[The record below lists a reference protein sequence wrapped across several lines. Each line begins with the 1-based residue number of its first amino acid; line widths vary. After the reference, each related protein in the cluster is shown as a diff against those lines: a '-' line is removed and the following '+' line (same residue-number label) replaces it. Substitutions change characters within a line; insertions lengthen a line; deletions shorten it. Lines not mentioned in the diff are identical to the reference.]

1 MRERQI
7 GSLQV
12 QRKRRLERKDYFFPK
27 AYRVTEY
34 YYSQATQ
41 NKTKQNRMIVD
52 SQGTGRHLF
61 IAVSL
66 TVHSLLALRM
76 RGEEDEG

>member
-1 MRERQI
+1 MKETSRL
-7 GSLQV
+7 SSSSKKKKT
-12 QRKRRLERKDYFFPK
+12 RKKDYFFPK

-41 NKTKQNRMIVD
+41 NKTKPYDRGFARNR
-52 SQGTGRHLF
+52 TTPF

-76 RGEEDEG
+76 RGEENKG